1 MLATVSVVVLVAAFV
16 AAAWLCGYA
25 GYRLFAGRR

>member
-1 MLATVSVVVLVAAFV
+1 MLPTVSLVVLVAAFV
-16 AAAWLCGYA
+16 AAAWLAGYA